1 MKRELSPDDLYKI
14 REALSWIFV
23 DTAVEFAYIARQV
36 EGYDPEQ
43 IKEILYS
50 EVAVVCAGNLECVLP
65 PIWTGFEPDSL
76 NRDIEQMLLANRNSW
91 IRRQLHK
98 LHTARLRYSYRE
110 AWEELSAHLKQSN

>member
-43 IKEILYS
+43 IKEI
-50 EVAVVCAGNLECVLP
+50 
-65 PIWTGFEPDSL
+65 
-76 NRDIEQMLLANRNSW
+76 
-91 IRRQLHK
+91 
-98 LHTARLRYSYRE
+98 
-110 AWEELSAHLKQSN
+110 